1 MDAED
6 HRPTIG
12 TVSGPTPDGD
22 QPTVP
27 DEGSPGPSGSL
38 TRRPGPH
45 RATTVEPAPEKTA
58 RPPFRLGNR
67 PPLTGFRAFALSTV
81 LVYHSNFKTWPGS
94 WIAIQMFFVLS
105 GFLITAML
113 AGEGDRNG
121 RVSLKGFY
129 SRRAARLLPPLMLTI
144 AVIII
149 YASFVHVADA
159 SARVYGDSAAAMFYY
174 ADYRQAFGH
183 APFFGYLA
191 QTWSLSVEEQ
201 FYVIWSVL
209 MVTAVSLRRRGLA
222 YGFAI
227 AGLALSIGDR
237 LWQAY
242 SAPHFDDAV
251 FTRIYYAFDTRADAL
266 FLGCLLGLLATDG
279 YLSGWKRMVGPDLV
293 GRRGGLGRLH
303 DLDPLQLSAVPRANG
318 RLVDTADHHCLGHHH
333 RLLRDLSHWP
343 RLPVRRVGG
352 LRLPRRSDLHP
363 LPGPLPRLSRPPAR
377 RRRNPLV
384 VLADRAGPP
393 GHHLCHRHRQL
404 VPDREAPL
412 ALAPALR
419 RPLTINQDAGGRPP
433 PRAPRRAHPALS
445 AGSWEEV
452 IRVTA
457 RSPTRP
463 T

>member
-1 MDAED
+1 MDGDD
-6 HRPTIG
+6 HLPTIG
-12 TVSGPTPDGD
+12 TVSDPTPA
-22 QPTVP
+22 
-27 DEGSPGPSGSL
+27 SGSL
-38 TRRPGPH
+38 TAATVSSPGEQPS
-45 RATTVEPAPEKTA
+45 EPAPETTSK
-58 RPPFRLGNR
+58 RPAFRLGNR

-144 AVIII
+144 AGIII

-174 ADYRQAFGH
+174 ADYRQALGH

-209 MVTAVSLRRRGLA
+209 MVTAVSLRRRRLA
-222 YGFAI
+222 YGFAT
-227 AGLALSIGDR
+227 AGMLLSIGDR

-251 FTRIYYAFDTRADAL
+251 FTRIYYAFDSRADAL

-279 YLSGWKRMVGPDLV
+279 FLSGWKRWSARTLSVAAVASVAFMIWILYNSPLFQERMVVWWIPLTTIASAIIIV
-293 GRRGGLGRLH
+293 YFVICPKGLGSRFVGLGVFVFLGDLTYTLYLVHFPVYLALQPGADGTHWSYWPTELVRL
-303 DLDPLQLSAVPRANG
+303 AVIFAIAIGSWFLIEKP
-318 RLVDTADHHCLGHHH
+318 
-333 RLLRDLSHWP
+333 LLRW
-343 RLPVRRVGG
+343 RQ
-352 LRLPRRSDLHP
+352 RSA
-363 LPGPLPRLSRPPAR
+363 AR
-377 RRRNPLV
+377 
-384 VLADRAGPP
+384 
-393 GHHLCHRHRQL
+393 
-404 VPDREAPL
+404 
-412 ALAPALR
+412 
-419 RPLTINQDAGGRPP
+419 
-433 PRAPRRAHPALS
+433 
-445 AGSWEEV
+445 
-452 IRVTA
+452 
-457 RSPTRP
+457 
-463 T
+463 